1 MNSCPAGYYYNSTL
15 GGCAN
20 CHPYCKTCTDGT
32 TASCSSCASNV
43 LQVAPNTCAVNCL
56 DGYYLNGTTK
66 SCQACRPECFRCNN
80 GTACTQCQE
89 NFYLLGSA
97 CLTKCPPGYFPVDAL
112 QYQVANISSTPEMFI
127 VYYPYCKKCDTECK
141 TCTGEGN
148 GNCVDC
154 SDNYFKNPAVING
167 VVGYQCLN
175 TCPPGKFANNGACTA
190 CGSTCST
197 CNALTSCL
205 TCNTGYLLNGI
216 CRTDCPD
223 GYFPN
228 KANLICQ

>member
-1 MNSCPAGYYYNSTL
+1 
-15 GGCAN
+15 
-20 CHPYCKTCTDGT
+20 
-32 TASCSSCASNV
+32 
-43 LQVAPNTCAVNCL
+43 
-56 DGYYLNGTTK
+56 
-66 SCQACRPECFRCNN
+66 
-80 GTACTQCQE
+80 
-89 NFYLLGSA
+89 
-97 CLTKCPPGYFPVDAL
+97 
-112 QYQVANISSTPEMFI
+112 MFI

-167 VVGYQCLN
+167 AVGYQCLN
-175 TCPPGKFANNGACTA
+175 TCPPGKFASNGACTN

-197 CNALTSCL
+197 CNSLSTCL

-216 CRTDCPD
+216 CRNDCPD

-228 KANLICQ
+228 KASLICQQCAVGCTTCIGSSINQCKTCAPNYLLYGTTCVDNCPDGSFKSGLSCQGCLSSCATCNSGNNCTSCAGT